1 MPMQDIAGELMAG
14 GRRVAVARVHGVD
27 INMHRPHRHDFL
39 EVYVLE
45 DGRREHFS
53 DGSVH
58 RIEAPEAITFPPG
71 NEHFSY
77 SPAGV
82 PFRRVVVYAT
92 EEAVLYDHVREAVAA
107 DVRVFRPSA
116 TGLGAVRAI
125 IDQMLHIQEELG
137 ERSQDELS
145 LLLTQ
150 LLLLMLRQEEVNAA
164 TAAGETRVAKVIRH
178 LHAHYT
184 ERVDLTE
191 LAGLFYV
198 SRHHLSREFR
208 RHTGTTIIS
217 YVNEL
222 RVDQARR
229 RLIETEL
236 PVAQIAT
243 EVGFTTITHFNRM
256 FHSRM
261 SATPLQVRAE
271 RPEHLP
277 VRSVVNAEPRR

>member
-45 DGRREHFS
+45 AGLRAHFS
-53 DGSVH
+53 CGSVH

-92 EEAVLYDHVREAVAA
+92 EEAVLYDHVREAVASGI
-107 DVRVFRPSA
+107 RVFRPSA
-116 TGLGAVRAI
+116 GGLASVRAI
-125 IDQMLHIQEELG
+125 IDQMLHTQEELG

-150 LLLLMLRQEEVNAA
+150 LLLVMLRQEEVDAA
-164 TAAGETRVAKVIRH
+164 TAARETRAAQVIRH
-178 LHAHYT
+178 LHEHYT
-184 ERVDLTE
+184 ERIELTA
-191 LAGLFYV
+191 LAELFYV

-229 RLIETEL
+229 LLIETEL

-243 EVGFTTITHFNRM
+243 DVGFTTVTHFNRV
-256 FHSRM
+256 FQARM
-261 SATPLQVRAE
+261 SATPLRVRAE
-271 RPEHLP
+271 RPDHLP
-277 VRSVVNAEPRR
+277 SRRSPPRSSTG